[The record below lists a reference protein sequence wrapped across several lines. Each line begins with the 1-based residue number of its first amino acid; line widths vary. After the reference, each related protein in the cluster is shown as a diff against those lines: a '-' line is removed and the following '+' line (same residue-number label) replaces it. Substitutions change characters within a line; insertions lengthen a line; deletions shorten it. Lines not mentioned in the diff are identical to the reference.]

1 LSPTSL
7 SDYLQSSF
15 PVSAG
20 LDRVHC
26 EQLSVDRFIRE
37 YEQPYIPCL
46 LLGLTADWNAR
57 HWTPASLSQSP
68 LRQSFFKCGE
78 DDDGYSVK
86 LRLKHFLTYQAQQRD
101 DSPLYIFDS
110 AFDERSLSASILND
124 FTPPRYFTDDLF
136 HLLGEDKRPPY
147 RWVAIGPER
156 SGSSLHVDPL
166 ATSAWNALLFGV
178 KRWVLF
184 PPSAPKS
191 LVKGEG
197 LKERGEDNEA
207 ITYFVRI
214 LPRIREEERRR
225 ARAGLPLLGMREV
238 MQYPG
243 ETIFVPG
250 GWWHAVLNLTDSI
263 AVTQNYASVTN
274 FPAVWRR
281 TRAGRRKMS
290 RVWLRRLWG
299 SGAWQHLATMAVLL
313 NEEDG
318 WETEGGAGDAGSRR
332 HKAGGGGGGE
342 GDKTK
347 KRKSG
352 GQAAAADNESGS
364 IGGGEGNAKK
374 KKKGREEEGHHN
386 DAGVEYADDADN
398 RMSH

>member
-1 LSPTSL
+1 M
-7 SDYLQSSF
+7 
-15 PVSAG
+15 A
-20 LDRVHC
+20 
-26 EQLSVDRFIRE
+26 RFVRE

-46 LLGLTADWNAR
+46 LLGLTAEWNAR

-86 LRLKHFLTYQAQQRD
+86 LRLKHFLTYQQQQRD
-101 DSPLYIFDS
+101 DSPLYVFDS
-110 AFDERSLSASILND
+110 AFDERNVSASILND

-191 LVKGEG
+191 LVKGES

-207 ITYFVRI
+207 ITYFVRV

-250 GWWHAVLNLTDSI
+250 GWWHAVLNLTDTI

-318 WETEGGAGDAGSRR
+318 WETDGGAGEAASSRR
-332 HKAGGGGGGE
+332 HREGGGDAGGAGEGDKSKKRRTAAEEDSSAAGGGE
-342 GDKTK
+342 GSV
-347 KRKSG
+347 KRKKKSREEADDN
-352 GQAAAADNESGS
+352 AAAAAAE
-364 IGGGEGNAKK
+364 
-374 KKKGREEEGHHN
+374 
-386 DAGVEYADDADN
+386 VPDDAEAG
-398 RMSH
+398 MSR